1 MGNGTTAQGPNGTPQ
16 PVGSSGET
24 ASTTPTDPSVSA
36 IWNWVTGWVSLP
48 SGSLASGTQSQI
60 PESLP
65 HIHGARQALPASTRV
80 IIVRRKSSPLS
91 IAQERR
97 LKLDRKKIAA
107 LIRKEI
113 ARLNERLQDV
123 RKAPKTRPTTL
134 ILELDHWKDQEIVD
148 VLKTVSSTVMTAP
161 LRGLTS
167 LHWLAKEGIVAGVE
181 LFTGKEEFNAE
192 FIFGKI
198 MDVSTSVLF
207 DKLVGEK
214 VEDLW
219 GEAAAKDADK
229 LKSMTVDKGLDWL
242 KDHLTEGLKTKIDNG
257 TIEAWDLGEST
268 NIFTEVKMTG
278 VAFWNKDTNFVYV
291 AFTAD
296 RSEEGVVNLKERG
309 LDRGRYASF
318 KEQYSKDMTHGVMTF
333 GFQVAEINGE
343 LKAVDPVSPK
353 VSAWSV
359 SQK

>member
-1 MGNGTTAQGPNGTPQ
+1 
-16 PVGSSGET
+16 
-24 ASTTPTDPSVSA
+24 
-36 IWNWVTGWVSLP
+36 
-48 SGSLASGTQSQI
+48 
-60 PESLP
+60 
-65 HIHGARQALPASTRV
+65 
-80 IIVRRKSSPLS
+80 LS
-91 IAQERR
+91 IAQEKR
-97 LKLDRKKIAA
+97 LRIDRKKIAA

-113 ARLNERLQDV
+113 ERLNAQLL
-123 RKAPKTRPTTL
+123 KHPHMAPKMRPTTL

-148 VLKTVSSTVMTAP
+148 VLKSVSSTVMTAP

-181 LFTGKEEFNAE
+181 LFTGEEEFNPE
-192 FIFGKI
+192 FVFGKI

-214 VEDLW
+214 VENLW
-219 GEAAAKDADK
+219 GEAAAKDAEK

-257 TIEAWDLGEST
+257 TIEAWDLGESKS
-268 NIFTEVKMTG
+268 IVSEVTMTG

-296 RSEEGVVNLKERG
+296 RSEEGVKRATERG
-309 LDRGRYASF
+309 IGDLGRYKPF
-318 KEQYSKDMTHGVMTF
+318 KDQYSKEMTHGVITF
-333 GFQVAEINGE
+333 GFQVAEIDGE
-343 LKAVDPVSPK
+343 LKAVNPVPAK

-359 SQK
+359 SKQ